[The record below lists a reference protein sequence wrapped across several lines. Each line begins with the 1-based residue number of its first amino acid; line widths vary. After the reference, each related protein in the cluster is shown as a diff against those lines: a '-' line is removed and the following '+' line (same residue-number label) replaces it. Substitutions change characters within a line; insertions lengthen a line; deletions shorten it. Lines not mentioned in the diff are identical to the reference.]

1 MVRSILVRL
10 MRKMNAFVDVTCRL
24 PKKKRDTIQVT
35 FKKVS
40 GIRLEVPGKAVRL
53 IDMGMRTCRI
63 PARIVDLW
71 PTTFLIDV
79 PCILV
84 QLGKGTDV

>member
-1 MVRSILVRL
+1 MRLLMSLAACQRKSAILFKSPL
-10 MRKMNAFVDVTCRL
+10 
-24 PKKKRDTIQVT
+24 
-35 FKKVS
+35 KKVS

-53 IDMGMRTCRI
+53 NDMGMRTCRI

-71 PTTFLIDV
+71 PATFLIDV
-79 PCILV
+79 PSILV